1 MNNIDKENQLAK
13 VRGLEIIRKVKE
25 FAKNDNLFEL
35 ITGNKIY
42 TKHKYKDT
50 IFLYSKNYCPSD
62 TEYTTESIYEY
73 VGFYNLKQSKFFNL
87 QYPLN
92 LYMGNTVKS
101 VYQLKNMILKD
112 IKHYVVQKLTKNTTI
127 FDEIKAQ
134 ARHEMSEEFFIKEIY
149 KDIFIDNGKRSL
161 EDYIEL
167 EYSNYR
173 IPQEKEI
180 KYPDLDVVLDYINDF
195 AEVME
200 RYEKEFLE
208 KRLDELFNQFENY
221 KIYSK
226 KFDEI
231 MSDKL
236 NTIHR
241 MKAVK
246 EAVKDKK
253 TVCVTILKDGQTF
266 TFKVEANAFLHI
278 SEKYS
283 TVYIPNPY
291 YKEYKKLF
299 GDNYFV
305 FDEILNITYGKK
317 EIYNKEK
324 FGQQ

>member
-1 MNNIDKENQLAK
+1 MNNIMQTEK
-13 VRGLEIIRKVKE
+13 VNGMEIMREIKE

-62 TEYTTESIYEY
+62 TEYTIESIYEY

-87 QYPLN
+87 QYPLSI
-92 LYMGNTVKS
+92 YMENATKS

-112 IKHYVVQKLTKNTTI
+112 IKHYVVKALTENTTI
-127 FDEIKAQ
+127 FDELKAQ
-134 ARHEMSEEFFIKEIY
+134 TRHETDEDFFINEIY
-149 KDIFIDNGKRSL
+149 YDIFIDNGKRSL

-173 IPQEKEI
+173 MPPEKVI

-195 AEVME
+195 AKVVE

-208 KRLDELFNQFENY
+208 KRLDELFTQFENY
-221 KIYSK
+221 KIYSR
-226 KFDEI
+226 KFDKI

-236 NTIHR
+236 NAIHR
-241 MKAVK
+241 RKAVK

-253 TVCVTILKDGQTF
+253 TVSVTILKDGQTF
-266 TFKVEANAFLHI
+266 TFKVETYAFLHI
-278 SEKYS
+278 SEKYPAI
-283 TVYIPNPY
+283 YIPNPDRRKY
-291 YKEYKKLF
+291 EKLF
-299 GDNYFV
+299 GNNYFV

-317 EIYNKEK
+317 EIYNKEH